1 MTHIMLDVLIY
12 LFEHYLEEGR
22 DVPGDEGVL
31 KTMLEDAGFPQSE
44 IDKAFVWLEDLVRQR
59 DEGADGDEAAA
70 AASFRIF
77 SREETAK
84 LGRECR
90 GYLTLLQQSGV
101 LDPRTRELVI
111 ERAMALELDELD
123 LDKFK
128 LIVMMVLSN
137 QASEEL
143 HMQAWIEALVF
154 DTPGGRL
161 H

>member
-1 MTHIMLDVLIY
+1 MTHTMLDVLIY

-59 DEGADGDEAAA
+59 DEAGEDGEAAP
-70 AASFRIF
+70 ASFRVF
-77 SREETAK
+77 SREESAK
-84 LGRECR
+84 LSRECR
-90 GYLTLLQQSGV
+90 GYVALLEQSGV

-137 QASEEL
+137 QAGEEQ
-143 HMQAWIEALVF
+143 HMQTWIEALVF
-154 DTPGGRL
+154 DTASGRL